1 MNYILA
7 RLKEPSTWFGIISAT
22 LATLSAFKV
31 LVLTAEEM
39 DSLLALSVAIL
50 GGGNITSKD
59 AAD

>member
-1 MNYILA
+1 MNYIIA

-59 AAD
+59 ST